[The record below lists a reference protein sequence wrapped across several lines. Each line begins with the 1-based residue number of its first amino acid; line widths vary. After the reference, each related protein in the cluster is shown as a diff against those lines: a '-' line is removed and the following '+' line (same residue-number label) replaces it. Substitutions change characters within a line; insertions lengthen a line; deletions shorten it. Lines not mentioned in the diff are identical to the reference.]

1 MPVSRRKR
9 KTVNK
14 VTVEK
19 AGNESLSVSRMRL
32 GELGSGALSQIRAD
46 SERMMVT
53 ELRWPFFLSTVEA
66 MKQDHTVSTALD
78 TKYVF
83 VTKAFNDFKIL
94 YNRESPASKE
104 AAELIDFA
112 LKNMEGQTLRDFA
125 RSAVTFNEYG
135 FSAFEKVYRTEK
147 SNTKFM
153 GKTVLKKL
161 AFRPQASLS
170 RWRPFQFE
178 DAGRTFTGL
187 WQSPKAFVNIDGNL
201 ASLNTSIEL
210 NVGGRRAGELFI
222 PANKL
227 MLMTLGGTESSPAGV
242 SPLVG
247 CYRAFREKILIE
259 NLEVIGAG
267 KDLGG
272 IIELKIPSQI
282 LNKANI
288 DPNSAE
294 AVMVQG
300 LMADAAN
307 AHAGEQAFFILPSD
321 YNEKGGEQYKMSLK
335 GIDGAGKQ
343 YSTKDLIHERK
354 RAILDR
360 FGAGFINLGNDGPG
374 SYNLSESKQTIH
386 GHFVQRD
393 IDIIVAAL
401 NLMIQQLLAMNDIR
415 LSDEDMPKFKPGLI
429 QEVDMEGFSKF
440 VQRIGAVGY
449 LPKTR
454 EVINKILEVGGFD
467 YVIDE
472 STTQEE
478 LIEILG
484 QNESGA
490 GEGMEPGT
498 SGNGT
503 GKNSAARDNS
513 VSNNEN

>member
-1 MPVSRRKR
+1 MAKKAVQ
-9 KTVNK
+9 
-14 VTVEK
+14 K
-19 AGNESLSVSRMRL
+19 AGNESLTVSRVRM

-46 SERMMVT
+46 SERMMVQ
-53 ELRWPFFLSTVEA
+53 ELRWPFFIGTVEA

-83 VTKAFNDFKIL
+83 VTKAFNDFKML
-94 YNRESPASKE
+94 FNRDSQASKD
-104 AAELIDFA
+104 AADLIEYA
-112 LKNMEGQTLRDFA
+112 LKNMTNQSLRDFA

-135 FSAFEKVYRTEK
+135 FAAFEKVYRTEK
-147 SNTKFM
+147 TNTKFL
-153 GKTVLKKL
+153 GKTVIDRL

-170 RWRPFQFE
+170 RTNPFQFE
-178 DAGRTFTGL
+178 NGGRDFTGL
-187 WQSPKAFVNIDGNL
+187 WQAPRAFNDLDGNL
-201 ASLNTSIEL
+201 KAVLTSLE
-210 NVGGRRAGELFI
+210 VAGVSKRGVEVFI

-227 MLMTLGGTESSPAGV
+227 MMMTLGGTESNPAGV

-288 DPNSAE
+288 DPNSQE
-294 AVMVQG
+294 ALMVQG

-307 AHAGEQAFFILPSD
+307 AHAGEQAYFILPSD
-321 YNEKGGEQYKMSLK
+321 YNTQGGEQFKMSLK

-343 YSTKDLIHERK
+343 YSTKDLIQERK
-354 RAILDR
+354 KAILDR
-360 FGAGFINLGNDGPG
+360 FGAGFINLGNDGQG
-374 SYNLSESKQTIH
+374 SYNLSESKQSIH

-393 IDIIVAAL
+393 IDIIVEAINR
-401 NLMIQQLLAMNDIR
+401 NLIPQLLAMNGIR
-415 LSDEDMPKFKPGLI
+415 LSDEDMPKLKPGLI

-472 STTQEE
+472 NMSQED
-478 LIEILG
+478 LLEILG

-490 GEGMEPGT
+490 GEGMEVGT

-513 VSNNEN
+513 VSNTEN

>member
-1 MPVSRRKR
+1 MAKQA
-9 KTVNK
+9 VN
-14 VTVEK
+14 K
-19 AGNESLSVSRMRL
+19 AGNENLAVSRVRM

-46 SERMMVT
+46 SERMKVE
-53 ELRWPFFLSTVEA
+53 ELRWPFFIGTVEA

-83 VTKAFNDFKIL
+83 VAKAFNDFKMI
-94 YNRESPASKE
+94 YNRESEASKA
-104 AAELIDFA
+104 AAEMIEFA
-112 LKNMEGQTLRDFA
+112 LKNMNGQTLRDFA
-125 RSAVTFNEYG
+125 RSAATFNEYG

-147 SNTKFM
+147 TNEKYI
-153 GKTVLKKL
+153 GKTMIEKL

-178 DAGRTFTGL
+178 DGGRSFTGL
-187 WQSPKAFVNIDGNL
+187 WQSPRAFINTEGNL
-201 ASLNTSIEL
+201 ASVLTAIEL
-210 NVGGRRAGELFI
+210 PTAGRRGADIFI
-222 PANKL
+222 PSNKL
-227 MLMTLGGTESSPAGV
+227 MMMSLGGTESNPAGV

-288 DPNSAE
+288 DPSSPE
-294 AVMVQG
+294 AAMVQG

-321 YNEKGGEQYKMSLK
+321 YNNQGGEQFKMSLK

-343 YSTKDLIHERK
+343 YSTKDLIQERK
-354 RAILDR
+354 KAILDR
-360 FGAGFINLGNDGPG
+360 FGAGFINLGNDGQG

-393 IDIIVAAL
+393 IDIIVEAINRNLIPQFLAL
-401 NLMIQQLLAMNDIR
+401 NDIR
-415 LSDEDMPKFKPGLI
+415 LADEDMPRLKPGLI

-449 LPKTR
+449 LPKTK

-467 YVIDE
+467 YVIEEDM
-472 STTQEE
+472 TQEE
-478 LIEILG
+478 LMKILG
-484 QNESGA
+484 ENESGA
-490 GEGMEPGT
+490 GEGMTRGT
-498 SGNGT
+498 NGNGT

>member
-1 MPVSRRKR
+1 M
-9 KTVNK
+9 VNK
-14 VTVEK
+14 DVNK
-19 AGNESLSVSRMRL
+19 AGNESLAVSRVRM

-46 SERMMVT
+46 SERMMVQ
-53 ELRWPFFLSTVEA
+53 ELRWPFFIGTVEA
-66 MKQDHTVSTALD
+66 MKQDHTVATALD

-83 VTKAFNDFKIL
+83 VTKAFNDFKML
-94 YNRESPASKE
+94 FNRDSPTSKE
-104 AAELIDFA
+104 AADLVEFA
-112 LKNMEGQTLRDFA
+112 LKNMKNQSLRDFA

-135 FSAFEKVYRTEK
+135 FSAFEKVYRTET
-147 SNTKFM
+147 SNAKFI
-153 GKTVLKKL
+153 GKTVLDRL

-170 RWRPFQFE
+170 RSKPFEFE
-178 DAGRTFTGL
+178 NGGREFSGL
-187 WQSPKAFVNIDGNL
+187 WQAPRAFNDLDGGL
-201 ASLNTSIEL
+201 RSLLSSLET
-210 NVGGRRAGELFI
+210 AGVSKRGVEVFI

-227 MLMTLGGTESSPAGV
+227 ILMSLGGTESNPAGV

-288 DPNSAE
+288 DPSSQE
-294 AVMVQG
+294 AMMVRG

-307 AHAGEQAFFILPSD
+307 AHAGEQAYFILPSD
-321 YNEKGGEQYKMSLK
+321 YNTQGGEQFKMSLK

-343 YSTKDLIHERK
+343 YSTKDLIQERK
-354 RAILDR
+354 KAILDR
-360 FGAGFINLGNDGPG
+360 FGAGFINLGNDGQG

-393 IDIIVAAL
+393 IDIIVEAINR
-401 NLMIQQLLAMNDIR
+401 NLIPQLLAMNGIR

-472 STTQEE
+472 DMSQDD
-478 LIEILG
+478 LLGILG

-490 GEGMEPGT
+490 GEGMEAGT

-503 GKNSAARDNS
+503 SKNSSARDNS